1 MIFDM
6 TSDRARSLDYYHA
19 KILLRL
25 SLFNIVFLANTKTV
39 TFMSK
44 YP

>member
-6 TSDRARSLDYYHA
+6 NSDRARSLDYYYT
-19 KILLRL
+19 KILFRL
-25 SLFNIVFLANTKTV
+25 SLFSIVFLANTKTV
-39 TFMSK
+39 TFMSA